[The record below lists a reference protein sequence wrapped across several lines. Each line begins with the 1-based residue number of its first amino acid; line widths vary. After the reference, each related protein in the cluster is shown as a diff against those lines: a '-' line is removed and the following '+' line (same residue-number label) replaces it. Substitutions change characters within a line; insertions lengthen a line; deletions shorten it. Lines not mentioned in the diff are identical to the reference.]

1 MSSFSEQ
8 IQQHLGVVPPPGPT
22 IPEPPRSYGIVN
34 LQDRAYNWVRWKA
47 VAEQYLPGAVHL
59 RFRTDADSD
68 DEGGTVM
75 YLIDVV
81 GYDAFGA
88 KVEVLEDLRDEFDD
102 AKDVWDLP
110 DDPTAVL
117 DFSVLPS
124 VAFHSRTSVLH
135 ELDRLQ
141 EWVAALPDACFAP
154 EVQSFLQTSAP

>member
-8 IQQHLGVVPPPGPT
+8 IQQHLGVVPPPGST
-22 IPEPPRSYGIVN
+22 IPKPPACCGIV
-34 LQDRAYNWVRWKA
+34 LLEERARQWYEWKA
-47 VAEQYLPGAVHL
+47 VAEEFLPGAVRL

-68 DEGGTVM
+68 DQGGTVT

-88 KVEVLEDLRDEFDD
+88 EVYVLDDLRDEFDD
-102 AKDVWDLP
+102 NKDQWGLP

-117 DFSVLPS
+117 DFSMLPS
-124 VAFHSRTSVLH
+124 MPWLTRTSVLH

-141 EWVAALPDACFAP
+141 AWVAALPDACFAKDVP
-154 EVQSFLQTSAP
+154 VGTP